1 MICHGFYDIYFIHAM
16 ENLPKIRI
24 ELFFGF
30 DIFAH
35 LACATNEMS
44 LQVVEIVFAT
54 TK

>member
-1 MICHGFYDIYFIHAM
+1 M